1 MDKKTL
7 VEMANSTA
15 KALGL
20 DPDLVSAICSQESN
34 YTPAAARYEKNWGY
48 FFEVERFSKILGITY
63 DTEYQL
69 QKFSFGIM
77 QVMGSV
83 ARELGF
89 QGYLTE
95 LITPENGILYGCKKL
110 KALSKR
116 YSNVS
121 DVIAAYNGG
130 NASKVN
136 GNYPNRRY
144 VEDVQKRIA
153 ILKKIN

>member
-7 VEMANSTA
+7 VEMAITTA

-20 DPDLVSAICSQESN
+20 DPDLVSAICTQESN
-34 YTPAAARYEKNWGY
+34 YTPAATRYEKNWGY
-48 FFEVERFSKILGITY
+48 FYEVERFSKLLNITY
-63 DTEYQL
+63 ETEYQL
-69 QKFSFGIM
+69 QKFSFGVM

-89 QGYLTE
+89 QGHLTE
-95 LITPENGILYGCKKL
+95 LIIPENGVLYGCKKL

-116 YSNVS
+116 YSDVS

-136 GNYPNRRY
+136 GNYGNRKY
-144 VEDVQKRIA
+144 VDEVQKRIA